1 MALNKGGRLEGKVV
15 GASKT
20 DFTIKI
26 AKAGGHEDSEREI
39 TLPISCWNGP
49 GAQVG
54 SEKLGYNREELRAPK
69 LNDSVIFNS
78 ESDGVKGAAP
88 SADSEK
94 KAFHS

>member
-1 MALNKGGRLEGKVV
+1 MANKGGRLEAKVIA
-15 GASKT
+15 ASKA
-20 DFTIKI
+20 DFTIKVQD
-26 AKAGGHEDSEREI
+26 AKGHEDGGREI
-39 TLPISCWNGP
+39 TLPMSCWNGP
-49 GAQVG
+49 GAEVG

-78 ESDGVKGAAP
+78 ESDGVKGAVP